1 MTDPYPVGAEPVDRQ
16 QSESTQSLGALMSE
30 ISKDLSTLMRQE
42 VELAKVELKEE
53 AAKAGKSAGML
64 GAAGFAGY
72 MFIVLLSFAAA
83 YGLGSQIGYGWGTLI
98 VAGIWAVIG
107 AVLFVLG
114 RSRLKRVSPKP
125 ERTIQTLKEDAQWA
139 RHPTS

>member
-16 QSESTQSLGALMSE
+16 RTDTAESLGTLMGE
-30 ISKDLSTLMRQE
+30 ISRDLSTLMRQE
-42 VELAKVELKEE
+42 LALAKVELKEE
-53 AAKAGKSAGML
+53 AAKASKGAGML

-72 MFIVLLSFAAA
+72 LFIVLLSFAAA
-83 YGLGSQIGYGWGTLI
+83 YGIGSQIGYGWGTLI
-98 VAGIWAVIG
+98 VAAVWAVIG

-114 RSRLKRVSPKP
+114 RSRLRRVSPKP
-125 ERTIQTLKEDAQWA
+125 ERTIETLKEDAQWA

>member
-16 QSESTQSLGALMSE
+16 QSESTQSLGVLMSE
-30 ISKDLSTLMRQE
+30 ISQDRSTLMRPE

-139 RHPTS
+139 RHPTN

>member
-1 MTDPYPVGAEPVDRQ
+1 MTHPSPGGAEPVDRQ
-16 QSESTQSLGALMSE
+16 DSDSTQSLGTLMSE

-53 AAKAGKSAGML
+53 AVKAGKSAGML

-98 VAGIWAVIG
+98 VAAIWAVIA
-107 AVLFVLG
+107 AVLFVMG
-114 RSRLKRVSPKP
+114 KSRMKRVSPKP

>member
-1 MTDPYPVGAEPVDRQ
+1 MTDPYPVGAEPVDHQ

-53 AAKAGKSAGML
+53 VAKAGKGAGML

-72 MFIVLLSFAAA
+72 LFIVLLSFAAA

-98 VAGIWAVIG
+98 VAAIWAVIG

-114 RSRLKRVSPKP
+114 RSRLRRVSPKP

>member
-1 MTDPYPVGAEPVDRQ
+1 MTDPYPVGAVPVDRQ

-83 YGLGSQIGYGWGTLI
+83 YGLGSQLGYGWGTLI
-98 VAGIWAVIG
+98 VAAIWAVIG

-114 RSRLKRVSPKP
+114 RSRLRRVSPKP

>member
-1 MTDPYPVGAEPVDRQ
+1 MTDPYPVAAQPVDRQ
-16 QSESTQSLGALMSE
+16 QNESTQSLGSLMSE

-72 MFIVLLSFAAA
+72 MFLVLLSFAAG

-98 VAGIWAVIG
+98 VAAIWAVIG